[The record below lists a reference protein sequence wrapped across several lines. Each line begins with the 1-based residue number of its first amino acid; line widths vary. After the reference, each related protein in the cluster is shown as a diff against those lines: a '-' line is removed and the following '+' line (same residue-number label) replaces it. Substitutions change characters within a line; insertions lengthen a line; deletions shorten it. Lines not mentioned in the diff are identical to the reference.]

1 MLFDAAATLKS
12 DFELHI
18 RGKVGEAYRDQLL
31 TRLSPEIQDKVYF
44 HPTVDPADLPARIA
58 EHDIGLALEQR
69 TPPSRDL
76 TITNKVFQCLQAG
89 CAVVATRTAGQEEAA
104 RRYPGAVL
112 ISEQDS
118 ASLAAAL
125 ADLIDNP
132 KRLAQARA
140 AARAAA
146 DGPASWEV
154 ASKPLVEAVRQ
165 AIAKVRAG

>member
-1 MLFDAAATLKS
+1 MEDHNYSRDTLQAFKN
-12 DFELHI
+12 DI
-18 RGKVGEAYRDQLL
+18 Y
-31 TRLSPEIQDKVYF
+31 
-44 HPTVDPADLPARIA
+44 
-58 EHDIGLALEQR
+58 DIGLALEQR